1 VGTDGEI
8 FRRSVDE
15 PGAFAD
21 IFDRYVDAVLAYARR
36 RLGHAEGEE
45 ITARVFMIAFEKR
58 ARFDPAAA
66 SAKPWLLGIASNL
79 IRRKFRDER
88 ERLASLAK
96 VPHPIPSEPIDDPAR
111 LDAERLRPALVEAL
125 ERLTPGERD
134 AFLLVALGDLTYEE
148 TARALR
154 VPIGTVRSRI
164 HRARA
169 RLREHIPHL
178 EGIPDG
184 TGNTDDG

>member
-1 VGTDGEI
+1 VGTDAEI
-8 FRRSVDE
+8 FRRSVGD
-15 PGAFAD
+15 PSAFAD
-21 IFDRYVDAVLAYARR
+21 IFDRYVDVVLAYARR
-36 RLGHAEGEE
+36 RLGPVEGEE
-45 ITARVFMIAFEKR
+45 IAARVFLIAFEKR
-58 ARFDPAAA
+58 AKFDPGAE

-79 IRRKFRDER
+79 IRRKVRDER

-96 VPHPIPSEPIDDPAR
+96 VPLPIPAEPVDDPAR
-111 LDAERLRPALVEAL
+111 MDAERLRPALVEAL
-125 ERLTPGERD
+125 TNLPVGERE

-169 RLREHIPHL
+169 HLREHILDL

>member
-8 FRRSVDE
+8 FRRSVSE

-21 IFDRYVDAVLAYARR
+21 IFDRYVDVVLAYARR

-58 ARFDPAAA
+58 AKFDPGAE

-79 IRRKFRDER
+79 IRRRFRDER
-88 ERLASLAK
+88 ERLSSLAK
-96 VPHPIPSEPIDDPAR
+96 VSHPLPSEPIDDPAR
-111 LDAERLRPALVEAL
+111 LDAERLRPALADAL
-125 ERLTPGERD
+125 RRLSLGERE

-154 VPIGTVRSRI
+154 VPIGTIRSRI

-169 RLREHIPHL
+169 HLREHISGL
-178 EGIPDG
+178 GGIPDG
-184 TGNTDDG
+184 TANTDDG